1 MSNISLTDLGI
12 TPEELRQRVV
22 DKIAGDIM
30 SDECFESD
38 LQRKVSLMLKEKVD
52 AAVTALGDRVVAPRI
67 AEMLED
73 LCLQQTNLWGERT
86 GKALTF
92 IEYLTQRAE
101 GYMTEK
107 VNAQGKTAAECKSS
121 RSSFSA
127 AQSRVAFMVDSH
139 LQYSIKTAME
149 KALAEANSQ
158 IAAGITDTVKQQMSD
173 ILGRVKATVT
183 VK

>member
-52 AAVTALGDRVVAPRI
+52 AAVTDLGDTVVAPRI

-73 LCLQQTNLWGERT
+73 LCLQQTNQWGERT
-86 GKALTF
+86 GKSLTF

-107 VNAQGKTAAECKSS
+107 VDFQGLTAAECKSHC
-121 RSSFSA
+121 SSFSA
-127 AQSRVAFMVDSH
+127 AQTRVAFMVDAH
-139 LQYSIKTAME
+139 LQFSIKTAME
-149 KALAEANSQ
+149 KALADANSQ
-158 IAAGITDTVKQQMSD
+158 IAAGITDTVKQQLAA
-173 ILGRVKATVT
+173 IVGRIKATVA